1 MKGNEQLLYQYMEG
15 SSKRF
20 IIPVYQRNYDW
31 KIEQCKQLFDDLI
44 RLFKNG
50 LKRHFFGSIVSSMAE
65 DTGQQ
70 DFLIIDGQQRLTT
83 VSLLLLAMYKLLD
96 ENVILTDDET
106 LKTRLLEE
114 YLVDKYAPK
123 ETRIKLKPVKNDAT
137 AFNALV
143 DKHCN
148 LIESSNIATNYEYFY
163 NRIQKGEITV
173 SELYESFKK
182 LEIIN
187 IFLSQEDNPQ
197 LIFESLNSTGLD
209 LSEGDKIRNYILMD
223 VKPTTL
229 QEEYYERYWHPL
241 EKATNFD
248 VTFFIRDYLS
258 IKLQSIP
265 VIKKTYQE
273 FKKYFINFKGNK
285 VELLEDLL
293 AYSKRYEQLIK
304 GKSSVKE
311 IEPALKRL
319 LFYEATVTRPFLM
332 QVLKLSESKDNEKPI
347 LGTKEVVKILSIVES
362 YMFRRQVCD
371 IPTNSLNKIFATLHN
386 DIVQIDKTTTNYLE
400 KFKYILAKKQGNGI
414 FPDDSTFLEN
424 LSNKQVYMMRSKN
437 KQYIMDRYENWGTK
451 EVKNVYDFIKD
462 GTYSIEHIMPQT
474 LSREWQSYLGKNW
487 QKIHEMWVHCLAN
500 LTLTAYNS
508 KYQNSSFIKKRDVE
522 NGFKDSGLRM
532 NQRLANYEKWTEVEL
547 EDRNKDMLSKA
558 VKIWPMVNTD
568 YKPAEN
574 IDEKVSLADDYSL
587 TGKLING
594 YEYFGAYTNV
604 KNWQEMYLCI
614 IEIIVEDNPQILINQ
629 VNQKE
634 NDLQYYFD
642 NHQNKENY
650 KKIYDGIFVNTNT
663 STNTKM
669 IGLKK
674 LFELYGIDENELVFV
689 LKNSEVLGDNRYVTK
704 K

>member
-44 RLFKNG
+44 RLSKNG
-50 LKRHFFGSIVSSMAE
+50 LKRHFFGSIVSSMSE
-65 DTGQQ
+65 DGGQQ

-96 ENVILTDDET
+96 ENVILTDNET
-106 LKTRLLEE
+106 LKARLLDE

-143 DKHCN
+143 DKHSN
-148 LIESSNIATNYEYFY
+148 PIESSNITTNYEYFY

-173 SELYESFKK
+173 TELYESFKK

-229 QEEYYERYWHPL
+229 QEKYYERYWHPL

-304 GKSSVKE
+304 GKSSVRE

-332 QVLKLSESKDNEKPI
+332 QVLKLSESKDNDKPI
-347 LGTKEVVKILSIVES
+347 LETKEVVEILSIVES
-362 YMFRRQVCD
+362 YIFRRQVCE

-414 FPDDSTFLEN
+414 FPDDSMFLEN
-424 LSNKQVYMMRSKN
+424 LSNKKIYMMRSKN

-474 LSREWQSYLGKNW
+474 LSHEWRSYLGENW
-487 QKIHEMWVHCLAN
+487 QKIHEMWVHRLAN

-532 NQRLANYEKWTEVEL
+532 NQRLANYDKWTEVEL
-547 EDRNKDMLSKA
+547 EDRNKDMLIKA

-604 KNWQEMYLCI
+604 KNWQEMYLGI

-642 NHQNKENY
+642 NHQSKEIY

-663 STNTKM
+663 STNTKI
-669 IGLKK
+669 IGLKQ

-689 LKNSEVLGDNRYVTK
+689 LKTSEDNLY
-704 K
+704 

>member
-15 SSKRF
+15 ASKRF

-44 RLFKNG
+44 RLSKNG
-50 LKRHFFGSIVSSMAE
+50 LKRHFFGSIVSSMAK
-65 DTGQQ
+65 DAGQQ

-106 LKTRLLEE
+106 LKTRLLDE

-143 DKHCN
+143 DKHSN
-148 LIESSNIATNYEYFY
+148 PIESSNITTNYEYFY
-163 NRIQKGEITV
+163 NRIQKSEITV
-173 SELYESFKK
+173 SKLYESFKK

-223 VKPTTL
+223 VNPTTL
-229 QEEYYERYWHPL
+229 QEEYYERYWNPL

-332 QVLKLSESKDNEKPI
+332 QVLKLSESKDNEKPV
-347 LGTKEVVKILSIVES
+347 LGTKEVVKILSVVES
-362 YMFRRQVCD
+362 YIFRRQVCD

-414 FPDDSTFLEN
+414 FPDDSMFLEN
-424 LSNKQVYMMRSKN
+424 LSNKKVYMMRSKN

-474 LSREWQSYLGKNW
+474 LSREWQSYLGANW
-487 QKIHEMWVHCLAN
+487 QKIHETWGHRLAN

-532 NQRLANYEKWTEVEL
+532 NQRLANYDKWTEVEL
-547 EDRNKDMLSKA
+547 EDRNKDMLIKA

-594 YEYFGAYTNV
+594 YEYFGAYNNV

-642 NHQNKENY
+642 NHQSKENY

-669 IGLKK
+669 IGLKQ

-689 LKNSEVLGDNRYVTK
+689 LKTSEDNLY
-704 K
+704 

>member
-44 RLFKNG
+44 RLSKNG

-65 DTGQQ
+65 DAGQQ

-106 LKTRLLEE
+106 LKDRLLDE

-123 ETRIKLKPVKNDAT
+123 ETRIKLKPVKNDGT

-143 DKHCN
+143 DKHSN
-148 LIESSNIATNYEYFY
+148 PIESSNITTNYEYFY
-163 NRIQKGEITV
+163 NRIQKGEISV
-173 SELYESFKK
+173 SELYESLKK

-197 LIFESLNSTGLD
+197 LIFESLNSTGVD

-248 VTFFIRDYLS
+248 VTFFIRDYLI

-332 QVLKLSESKDNEKPI
+332 QVLKLSESKDNDKPV
-347 LGTKEVVKILSIVES
+347 LETQEVVEILNVVES
-362 YMFRRQVCD
+362 YIFRRQICD

-414 FPDDSTFLEN
+414 FPDDSMFLEN
-424 LSNKQVYMMRSKN
+424 LSNKKVYMMRSKN

-474 LSREWQSYLGKNW
+474 LSREWQRYLGENW
-487 QKIHEMWVHCLAN
+487 QKIHEMWVHRLAN

-532 NQRLANYEKWTEVEL
+532 NQRLATYDKWTEVEL
-547 EDRNKDMLSKA
+547 ENRNKDMLIKA

-604 KNWQEMYLCI
+604 KNWQEMYLGI
-614 IEIIVEDNPQILINQ
+614 IEIIVEYNPQILINQ

-642 NHQNKENY
+642 NHQSKENY

-663 STNTKM
+663 STNTKI
-669 IGLKK
+669 IGLKQ
-674 LFELYGIDENELVFV
+674 LFELYSIDENELVFV
-689 LKNSEVLGDNRYVTK
+689 LKTSEDNLY
-704 K
+704 

>member
-44 RLFKNG
+44 RLSKNG

-65 DTGQQ
+65 DAGQQ

-106 LKTRLLEE
+106 LKDRLLDE

-143 DKHCN
+143 DKHSN
-148 LIESSNIATNYEYFY
+148 PIESSNITTNYEYFY
-163 NRIQKGEITV
+163 NRIQKGEISV
-173 SELYESFKK
+173 SELYESLKK

-197 LIFESLNSTGLD
+197 LIFESLNSTGVD

-332 QVLKLSESKDNEKPI
+332 QVLKLSESKDNDKPV
-347 LGTKEVVKILSIVES
+347 LETKEVVEILNVVES
-362 YMFRRQVCD
+362 YIFRRQICD

-414 FPDDSTFLEN
+414 FPDDSMFLEN
-424 LSNKQVYMMRSKN
+424 LSNKKVYMMRSKN

-474 LSREWQSYLGKNW
+474 LSREWQSYLGENW
-487 QKIHEMWVHCLAN
+487 QKIHEMWVHRLAN

-532 NQRLANYEKWTEVEL
+532 NQRLATYDKWTEVEL
-547 EDRNKDMLSKA
+547 EDRNKDMLIKA

-604 KNWQEMYLCI
+604 KNWQEMYLGI
-614 IEIIVEDNPQILINQ
+614 IEIIVEDNPQILINR

-634 NDLQYYFD
+634 NDLKYYFD
-642 NHQNKENY
+642 NHQSKENY

-663 STNTKM
+663 STNTKI
-669 IGLKK
+669 IGLKQ
-674 LFELYGIDENELVFV
+674 LFELYSIDENELVFV
-689 LKNSEVLGDNRYVTK
+689 LKTSEDNLH
-704 K
+704 

>member
-44 RLFKNG
+44 RLSKNG

-65 DTGQQ
+65 DAGQQ

-106 LKTRLLEE
+106 LKTRLLDE

-143 DKHCN
+143 DKHSN
-148 LIESSNIATNYEYFY
+148 PIESSNITTNYEYFY

-304 GKSSVKE
+304 GKSSVRE

-332 QVLKLSESKDNEKPI
+332 QVLKLSESKDNEKPV
-347 LGTKEVVKILSIVES
+347 LETKEVVEILSVVES
-362 YMFRRQVCD
+362 YIFRRQVCD

-414 FPDDSTFLEN
+414 FPDDSMFLEN

-474 LSREWQSYLGKNW
+474 LSREWQSYLGENW
-487 QKIHEMWVHCLAN
+487 QKIHEIWVHRLAN
-500 LTLTAYNS
+500 LTLTAYNA

-532 NQRLANYEKWTEVEL
+532 NQRLANYDKWTEVEL
-547 EDRNKDMLSKA
+547 EDRNKNMLSKA

-594 YEYFGAYTNV
+594 YEYFGAYTSV
-604 KNWQEMYLCI
+604 KNWQEMYLGI

-642 NHQNKENY
+642 NHQSKENY

-663 STNTKM
+663 STNTKI
-669 IGLKK
+669 IGLKQ

-689 LKNSEVLGDNRYVTK
+689 LKTSEDSLH
-704 K
+704 